1 MDARA
6 PRKLPFRIQP
16 PANAFLCP
24 LAKSGRMARNSKI
37 QAASGENPT
46 RETQPNSGGRAPVAG
61 PVPMLTPEDFAGAV
75 QWHPESVRRAL
86 RAGRIRAV
94 RLGRAWRI
102 TAGELARIQAEGLN

>member
-1 MDARA
+1 
-6 PRKLPFRIQP
+6 
-16 PANAFLCP
+16 
-24 LAKSGRMARNSKI
+24 
-37 QAASGENPT
+37 
-46 RETQPNSGGRAPVAG
+46 
-61 PVPMLTPEDFAGAV
+61 MLTPEDFAGAV